1 MTELPQLTR
10 KENDCLLAYFT
21 CCAGNK
27 VQSYKKA
34 YNCANS
40 NEATIQKEAYKFF
53 KNPKITPWLLH
64 YEDMLQKHN
73 EDEIKYSR
81 REFFEDLQRIRSKT
95 EDSSKTVS
103 VALKATELMGKTMG
117 YLKEDVAANSNVVI
131 QMGDIQKDG
140 KTLNFQVGEKLDST
154 SSDT

>member
-10 KENDCLLAYFT
+10 KENDSLLAYIT

-34 YNCANS
+34 YNCVNS

-53 KNPKITPWLLH
+53 KNPKITPGLQH

-140 KTLNFQVGEKLDST
+140 KTLDFQVGEKLDST